1 MEIFS
6 KFQIYEN
13 RDLVV
18 MPTQEHQIKQ
28 DYIVNMS
35 VVYFDQLS
43 GAAGTRKLVETILTL
58 VDFEYNMDV

>member
-1 MEIFS
+1 
-6 KFQIYEN
+6 
-13 RDLVV
+13 